1 MDMRELLTRLNEIEA
16 DSITEM
22 DDGIP
27 DNLSPSERKEQKDR
41 DKKEY
46 DKNLKKTPDHIKKKL
61 RLPSKIDEAVE
72 SEMSSADITKAK
84 QVHKEL
90 KNADKLSPA
99 YAEKIKAAH
108 KMLRDKYGKDWR
120 KLAGIQDVAES
131 MAYGQTP
138 DKSETT
144 VNYSETKRTG
154 DASVTI
160 SADAKSMA
168 ELHRVLKLA
177 GIDVDVNT
185 GPPATP
191 EPEVTVMPAV
201 SDQDSA
207 CGCGDQTDTDS
218 DMMTPPAVS
227 TRQNIIDRLRDTLK
241 AKMAL

>member
-1 MDMRELLTRLNEIEA
+1 M
-16 DSITEM
+16 
-22 DDGIP
+22 
-27 DNLSPSERKEQKDR
+27 
-41 DKKEY
+41 
-46 DKNLKKTPDHIKKKL
+46 
-61 RLPSKIDEAVE
+61 
-72 SEMSSADITKAK
+72 
-84 QVHKEL
+84 
-90 KNADKLSPA
+90 
-99 YAEKIKAAH
+99 
-108 KMLRDKYGKDWR
+108 
-120 KLAGIQDVAES
+120 
-131 MAYGQTP
+131 
-138 DKSETT
+138 
-144 VNYSETKRTG
+144 G

-160 SADAKSMA
+160 SANAKSMA

-218 DMMTPPAVS
+218 DMMVPAAVS